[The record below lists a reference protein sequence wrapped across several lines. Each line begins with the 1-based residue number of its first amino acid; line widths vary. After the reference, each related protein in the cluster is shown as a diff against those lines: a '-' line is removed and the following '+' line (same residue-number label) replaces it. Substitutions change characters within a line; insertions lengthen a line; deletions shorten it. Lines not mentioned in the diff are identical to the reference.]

1 MAIIRKSELKKMS
14 AEELEKKLA
23 ELRMELLKL
32 NAQRAVGASVNPGR
46 LRETKK
52 TIARILTYLNLNRR

>member
-1 MAIIRKSELKKMS
+1 MS